1 MKKRLL
7 LFVFTLLLAVGQA
20 VAQTKISGVVLSATD
35 NEPLPSA
42 RVQIVGTQQFVAT
55 DINGKFAMTTT
66 VKNPK
71 IAVSYVGMETQTLP
85 AGENMQILLK
95 DTQLLSEVVV
105 TGLAK
110 TDRRL
115 FPELPTRSMP
125 ARLASVG

>member
-66 VKNPK
+66 VKGRTCR
-71 IAVSYVGMETQTLP
+71 SYSRTP
-85 AGENMQILLK
+85 
-95 DTQLLSEVVV
+95 SY
-105 TGLAK
+105 
-110 TDRRL
+110 
-115 FPELPTRSMP
+115 
-125 ARLASVG
+125 